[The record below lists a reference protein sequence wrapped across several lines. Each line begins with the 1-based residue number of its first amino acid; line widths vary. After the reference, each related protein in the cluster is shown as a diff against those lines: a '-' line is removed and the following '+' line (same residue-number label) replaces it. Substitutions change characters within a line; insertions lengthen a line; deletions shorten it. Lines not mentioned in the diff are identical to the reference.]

1 MLGVAI
7 ADSSMQTFGL
17 CEFADDDEYSTL
29 EACAESAVS
38 AAYVSDRAAVGA
50 RSSECQGVPVFCR
63 YR

>member
-29 EACAESAVS
+29 EACALLSLPS
-38 AAYVSDRAAVGA
+38 RLLM
-50 RSSECQGVPVFCR
+50 
-63 YR
+63 